1 MCIRD
6 RAVLWPYRV
15 IAVAAGLYAL
25 CETLSGWY
33 MQVDGRRI
41 GDGRRGCVAE
51 ALQNG
56 YSELVSSHVDSLS
69 TPPAVFPDA

>member
-1 MCIRD
+1 
-6 RAVLWPYRV
+6 
-15 IAVAAGLYAL
+15 
-25 CETLSGWY
+25 

-51 ALQNG
+51 ALQNA

-69 TPPAVFPDA
+69 TPPSVFPDA